1 MCIVKHQQTAKDR
14 PSAYCFLQLLSQ
26 LSYNGSLASRHGP
39 RRHGPR
45 RPRHAHVQH
54 ERTDSISHLS
64 SPDAAFTDDGEQMLF
79 TWSTKNLCIVFSSW
93 RITSTFTLL
102 LSLLAIVALGA
113 GYEGVRNITRIY
125 EERSAARL
133 ENMPRKSIL
142 AP

>member
-1 MCIVKHQQTAKDR
+1 
-14 PSAYCFLQLLSQ
+14 
-26 LSYNGSLASRHGP
+26 
-39 RRHGPR
+39 
-45 RPRHAHVQH
+45 
-54 ERTDSISHLS
+54 
-64 SPDAAFTDDGEQMLF
+64 MLF